1 MITDDEIEKI
11 VRDQGLIAGAQVLA
25 PSDRNNENLIEAI
38 ARGASSRIDLLSDA
52 DIDALGKLHGSSFF
66 NIQIVLCQVIPH
78 LVRAP
83 SEIMALVS
91 TLVEQGGED
100 LAANQP
106 NAAFLKWCAK
116 DDRRAAEVIAS
127 ARAGDPLAL
136 RHLVF
141 ALQATGDPQEAQ
153 RSAKNEGDERAA
165 GVFALSRMTLDEN
178 EALSSLSTI
187 VEAIESVPHEEAA
200 GLIKAA
206 LDIAE
211 KHPTIDRSEIATVL
225 DQLSGSTDPTA
236 VHMMATALYWHG
248 KKMSDRE
255 VASCLRGLLSI
266 NPEKAATVQQ
276 AEAALSKLWPEYPGE
291 IGQTVAALIS
301 KTQGQVGGD
310 SLRQILSDDT
320 SELASERAH
329 LATEWLLEGDHQM
342 CTALGHCFSEVNS
355 TEPNLNVPP
364 DVLPA
369 SAEDQIFVC
378 RKAIGYFFIAPM
390 TAASWIIAVLRKGGA
405 SSPAAADLLFDPLLL
420 NYGGA
425 LREWLESLL
434 QKRARGNKFIR
445 EALER
450 AEVIWEGFE
459 KVKEVVELEPSSSQ
473 RALVRF
479 QEAEESERI
488 HESAREKSLFA
499 SLLTTQTLLYGDRS
513 SYSIMDNEGIR
524 QPQTIKMGTMSVE
537 SELPK
542 GIFFDPTGTDLMLE
556 AFRFERRDD

>member
-25 PSDRNNENLIEAI
+25 PSDRNNKNLIEAI
-38 ARGASSRIDLLSDA
+38 ARGASSRNDLLSDA
-52 DIDALGKLHGSSFF
+52 DIDALGKLHGSNFF

-91 TLVEQGGED
+91 TLVEQGEED

-116 DDRRAAEVIAS
+116 DDRRASEVIVS

-141 ALQATGDPQEAQ
+141 ALQATGDPEEAQ

-165 GVFALSRMTLDEN
+165 GVLALSRMTLDES

-187 VEAIESVPHEEAA
+187 LEAIESFPHEEAA
-200 GLIKAA
+200 SLIKAA

-211 KHPTIDRSEIATVL
+211 KHPTIDRSEIAAAL
-225 DQLSGSTDPTA
+225 GQLSGSTDHTA

-276 AEAALSKLWPEYPGE
+276 AETALSELWPEYPAE
-291 IGQTVAALIS
+291 IGQTVATLIS
-301 KTQGQVGGD
+301 KTQGQVGSK
-310 SLRQILSDDT
+310 SLRQFFSDDT
-320 SELASERAH
+320 SELAGERAR
-329 LATEWLLEGDHQM
+329 LATKWLLEGDHQM
-342 CTALGHCFSEVNS
+342 CTALAHCFSEVNS

-364 DVLPA
+364 DVLPD
-369 SAEDQIFVC
+369 SAKDQIFVC
-378 RKAIGYFFIAPM
+378 RKAIGYLFIAPM
-390 TAASWIIAVLRKGGA
+390 TAASWIIALLRKGGA
-405 SSPAAADLLFDPLLL
+405 ASPAAADLLFDPLLL

-425 LREWLESLL
+425 LRKWLESLI
-434 QKRARGNKFIR
+434 QKRGRGNKFIR

-459 KVKEVVELEPSSSQ
+459 EARDVVELEPSSSQ

-479 QEAEESERI
+479 QEAEESEKI
-488 HESAREKSLFA
+488 HESAMEKSLFA

-513 SYSIMDNEGIR
+513 SYSIMDHEGIR
-524 QPQTIKMGTMSVE
+524 RPQTLKMGAMSVE

-542 GIFFDPTGTDLMLE
+542 GIFFDPTGTDYMLE
-556 AFRFERRDD
+556 VFRFEQRDN